1 MVSCRYFYKVKT
13 AIQIVLKRE
22 QDILLHYNVTTVNM
36 AKGKELSEDVRN
48 LIITKHGLKQ
58 GYKSISRD
66 LGIAVS
72 TVRNVIRKHA
82 VHGVVVN
89 LPGRGRKKNLV
100 PPGEKERTCKKNL
113 VPPVEK
119 AVRSASI
126 QNKMTSVCDATIEDK
141 ENGSESTESQVCALE
156 RLLTVVGYLARLANT
171 FKTSLAI

>member
-13 AIQIVLKRE
+13 AIKIVLKRE
-22 QDILLHYNVTTVNM
+22 PYITLHYNVTTVNM
-36 AKGKELSEDVRN
+36 VKGKELSEDVRN

-82 VHGVVVN
+82 VHGIVVN

-100 PPGEKERTCKKNL
+100 PA
-113 VPPVEK
+113 VEK
-119 AVRSASI
+119 ADRSASI
-126 QNKMTSVCDATIEDK
+126 QKKMTSVCDADK

>member
-1 MVSCRYFYKVKT
+1 
-13 AIQIVLKRE
+13 
-22 QDILLHYNVTTVNM
+22 M

-89 LPGRGRKKNLV
+89 LPGRGRKKTLV
-100 PPGEKERTCKKNL
+100 PPG
-113 VPPVEK
+113 EK

-126 QNKMTSVCDATIEDK
+126 QNKMTSVCDATIDDK